1 MNPWRA
7 ALRGRIRTVGGKMI
21 DLELQRVLWACLAY
35 WNTEPNPLDERVVCY
50 PWVARRY
57 KDRFGGTFH
66 QSRLQHLA
74 QLGLLTKD
82 DTSRGGNRRYYRISK
97 PERLGELLKK
107 WNLN

>member
-1 MNPWRA
+1 
-7 ALRGRIRTVGGKMI
+7 MI

-74 QLGLLTKD
+74 RLGFLAKD
-82 DTSRGGNRRYYRISK
+82 DTSRGGNRRYYRINGTAQLA
-97 PERLGELLKK
+97 EFLKGC
-107 WNLN
+107 NLN